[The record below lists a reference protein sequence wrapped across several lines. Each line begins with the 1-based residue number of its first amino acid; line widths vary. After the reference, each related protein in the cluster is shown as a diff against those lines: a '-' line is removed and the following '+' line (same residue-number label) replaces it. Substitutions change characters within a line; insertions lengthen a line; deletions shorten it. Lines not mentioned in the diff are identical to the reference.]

1 MSTLDAIRLANAKGL
16 YLEGIRDGNGR
27 SALEKYTGAQY
38 RQHSTG
44 VPDGREGFIS
54 FFDEFLE
61 RTPQRE
67 IEVVRGWVDGPY
79 VFLHVFQSLNGGA
92 AQWVTADIFDTDR
105 DGKLIE
111 HWDVISAFAPKTP
124 SGHTNID
131 GPTEVVDLEH
141 TESNKAR
148 VREAIET
155 LLMRGGDP
163 TRAADFIDAGEYTQH
178 SAEVADGLEPFT
190 TLLEDPTRSF
200 WYERIVLTVGRGNF
214 VATLSETSVQDQR
227 HAQVD
232 VFRLA
237 GGKIVEHW
245 DAAEPCPPPEALV
258 NSGKF

>member
-1 MSTLDAIRLANAKGL
+1 MSSLDDIRLANAKGL

-27 SALEKYTGAQY
+27 SALQKYTGSRY

-44 VPDGREGFIS
+44 VADGAEGFIS

-67 IEVVRGWVDGPY
+67 IEVIRGWVDGSH

-92 AQWVTADIFDTDR
+92 AQWVTADIFDTDGE
-105 DGKLIE
+105 GKLIE
-111 HWDVISAFAPKTP
+111 HWDVISAFAPQTP

-131 GPTEVVDLEH
+131 GATEVVDLEH
-141 TESNKAR
+141 TDANKAL
-148 VREAIET
+148 VHSAIET
-155 LLMRGGDP
+155 LLMRGGDSS
-163 TRAADFIDAGEYTQH
+163 RAADFIDARQYTQH
-178 SAEVADGLEPFT
+178 NPELADGLEPFT
-190 TLLEDPTRSF
+190 TLLEDPNRSL

-214 VATLSETSVQDQR
+214 VATLSETSFEDQR

-232 VFRLA
+232 VFRVA

-245 DAAEPCPPPEALV
+245 DAVEPCPPPEELV